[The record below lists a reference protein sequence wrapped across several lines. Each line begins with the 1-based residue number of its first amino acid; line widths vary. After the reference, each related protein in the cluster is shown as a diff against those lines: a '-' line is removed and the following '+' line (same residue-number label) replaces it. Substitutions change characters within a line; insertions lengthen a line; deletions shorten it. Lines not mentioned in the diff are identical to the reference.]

1 MARHAQRHQ
10 IVFVV
15 CAAVGD
21 WFYVMDKFG
30 IDIFIL
36 SFAQLAQRILTNV
49 SVAYLLPCAAVAFFV
64 VIAASEFVVM
74 PLHGFFVVVAKAAFV
89 VGQFWTADK
98 AAGAF
103 RFLGHR
109 VTPFG
114 QQKSPRRLM
123 RRRLHGGLPF
133 SASIPYHKVNTDIN
147 MTFFANFDKID
158 IL

>member
-1 MARHAQRHQ
+1 
-10 IVFVV
+10 
-15 CAAVGD
+15 
-21 WFYVMDKFG
+21 MDKFG

-36 SFAQLAQRILTNV
+36 SFAQLAQRILTNM
-49 SVAYLLPCAAVAFFV
+49 SVAYLLPLSAVPFLAV
-64 VIAASEFVVM
+64 VAASEFVVV
-74 PLHGFFVVVAKAAFV
+74 PLHRFFMSVTKTALVVR
-89 VGQFWTADK
+89 QLWTTDK